1 MTIGTRLFT
10 WAKGKLV
17 GTDSQ
22 GNRYYIERTNKTGP
36 RSPRRW
42 VMYNGEAEA
51 SRVPP
56 EWHAWLHYTVD
67 EPLAPPTDKPWVK
80 PHRPNMT
87 GTADAYLPAG
97 HDRRGGERQP
107 ATGDYE
113 AWQP

>member
-10 WAKGKLV
+10 WAKGQLV

-22 GNRYYIERTNKTGP
+22 GNRYYREKKAVAGR
-36 RSPRRW
+36 RVRRW
-42 VMYNGEAEA
+42 VLYNGVAEA

-67 EPLAPPTDKPWVK
+67 QPLEASPEKPWVK
-80 PHRPNMT
+80 EHIANLT
-87 GTADAYLPAG
+87 GTPDAYLPQG
-97 HDRRGGERQP
+97 HDLRGGNREK